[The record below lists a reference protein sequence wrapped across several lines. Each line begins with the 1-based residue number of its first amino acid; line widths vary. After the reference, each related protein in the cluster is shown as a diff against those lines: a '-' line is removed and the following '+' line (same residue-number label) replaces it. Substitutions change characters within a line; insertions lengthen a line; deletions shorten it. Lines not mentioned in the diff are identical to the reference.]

1 MICVWVN
8 KRDWRSPGPI
18 VNVGLRNAYHLA
30 VAGLETHFFVGAGP
44 DSDTDADLRDFYRLE
59 PTSRLQVHRISRRT
73 AVPMRGKRYPQ
84 TTSRGIFTTAAQT
97 VSHLATT
104 VPAPVTVLTREPS
117 FLPRLA
123 LLRHRFPRKVRAF
136 YEAHDLYADLAWK
149 KRERLPVKSAD
160 RRQQFLEC
168 LFLPRIDGLIGITP
182 EQTALYRNIFP
193 KLHCFYLPI
202 GTELGPVV
210 STDELE
216 RRRSLRQIVYVGR
229 LTRTKGLTWLLAVAG
244 RLRER
249 GVKVAFWGGN
259 ERQGEQV
266 RSMAKEF
273 GPGDNVTTVSTRS
286 PEALGRALAA
296 EASIAVLP
304 LEDDFYNRNL
314 TCPAKGL
321 DYLAHSLPVV
331 ASDLPSTRALFGN
344 GGAAEYVI
352 PGDIDNMARTCLALL
367 EDTKLYSAVS
377 TASQQRARE
386 VSWATRVGKLL
397 EMIRIE
403 EREVKPAKF

>member
-1 MICVWVN
+1 MVCVWVN

-30 VAGLETHFFVGAGP
+30 AAGLETHFFVGAGP
-44 DSDTDADLRDFYRLE
+44 ESETDLDLRDFYRLE
-59 PTSRLQVHRISRRT
+59 PTSQLRIHRISRRT

-84 TTSRGIFTTAAQT
+84 TTSRRIFTAAARTIEQ
-97 VSHLATT
+97 LAAT
-104 VPAPVTVLTREPS
+104 VPAPVTVFTREPS

-123 LLRHRFPRKVRAF
+123 LLRYRYPQKVRAF
-136 YEAHDLYADLAWK
+136 YEAHDLYADLTWK
-149 KRERLPVKSAD
+149 KRERLPVKTAD
-160 RRQQFLEC
+160 RRQQLLER

-182 EQTALYRNIFP
+182 EQTALYQNIFP
-193 KLHCFYLPI
+193 KLHCFYLPL
-202 GTELGPVV
+202 GTELGPDV
-210 STDELE
+210 SPDDLE

-229 LTRTKGLTWLLAVAG
+229 LTRTKGLSWLLAVAG

-249 GVKVAFWGGN
+249 GSKVVFWGGN
-259 ERQGEQV
+259 EQQGEQV

-286 PEALGRALAA
+286 PEALGRALAT

-331 ASDLPSTRALFGN
+331 ASDLPSTRALLGN
-344 GGAAEYVI
+344 GGAAEYVT
-352 PGDIDNMARTCLALL
+352 PGDVDSMARACLTLL
-367 EDTKLYSAVS
+367 EDAKLYATVSA
-377 TASQQRARE
+377 ASQQRARE
-386 VSWATRVGKLL
+386 VSWATRIGKLV
-397 EMIRIE
+397 EM
-403 EREVKPAKF
+403 VGG

>member
-1 MICVWVN
+1 MVCIWVN

-59 PTSRLQVHRISRRT
+59 PTSQLQIHRISRRT

-84 TTSRGIFTTAAQT
+84 TTSRRIFAAAART
-97 VSHLATT
+97 IDHLATN
-104 VPAPVTVLTREPS
+104 VPEPVTVFTREPS
-117 FLPRLA
+117 FLPRLVW
-123 LLRHRFPRKVRAF
+123 LRYRYPRKVRAF
-136 YEAHDLYADLAWK
+136 YEAHDLYADLTWK
-149 KRERLPVKSAD
+149 KREHLPVKTAD
-160 RRQQFLEC
+160 RRQQFLER
-168 LFLPRIDGLIGITP
+168 LFLPHIDGLIGITP
-182 EQTALYRNIFP
+182 EQTALYQNIFL
-193 KLHCFYLPI
+193 KLHCFYLPL

-210 STDELE
+210 PTDELE
-216 RRRSLRQIVYVGR
+216 RRRSLRQVVYVGR
-229 LTRTKGLTWLLAVAG
+229 LTRTKGLAWLLAVAG
-244 RLRER
+244 RLREQ

-259 ERQGEQV
+259 EQQGQQV
-266 RSMAKEF
+266 RSMAKQF

-286 PEALGRALAA
+286 PEALGRSLAT

-321 DYLAHSLPVV
+321 DYLAHNLPVI
-331 ASDLPSTRALFGN
+331 ASDLPSTRALLGS
-344 GGAAEYVI
+344 GGAAQYVT
-352 PGDIDNMARTCLALL
+352 PGDIDNLGRACLALL
-367 EDTKLYSAVS
+367 ENAKLYAAAS
-377 TASQQRARE
+377 TASEQRARE

-397 EMIRIE
+397 QVLGSE
-403 EREVKPAKF
+403 ERGARSEK